1 MEAPLEFNAGLRK
14 ASADGK
20 LDDNPKFKA
29 AVDAAPVNMN
39 YDSPAKQVRPIV
51 DPMTG
56 IPITPMQPANTMGT
70 AKPVFSPKTQQ
81 VADQMFGQ
89 QIPGMYDSVL
99 AKKGCKYKK

>member
-1 MEAPLEFNAGLRK
+1 MAKYEVKDINKNGKIDSWEQAKYDAINK
-14 ASADGK
+14 SSA
-20 LDDNPKFKA
+20 A
-29 AVDAAPVNMN
+29 NMN
-39 YDSPAKQVRPIV
+39 YDSPAKQVQPIV

-56 IPITPMQPANTMGT
+56 MPITPMQPANTMGT